1 VGKVGRVISC
11 VYCGGTHDH
20 PSDVKR
26 CWSDHQGQ
34 EQPAAASSAAPTL
47 LDEPGDRPRPGD
59 RSTPSSTKRRAPQHD
74 TQHDT
79 QRTTQRT
86 TGQTGQAAQT
96 GWSGPRAGGAVV
108 VARRGPAVLG
118 RNVVVAADADEPADW
133 VGAPRVVIDRAVLD
147 DPAPTAALLRA
158 AADAAR
164 SVVIELTV
172 EFDDHPATSEPRP
185 AYEVGA
191 GHDFPIDALHH
202 LVWANSIDARDPE
215 SPHWRLVDLAIAVG
229 ARTGGDAD
237 IVLPDGSPAWLD
249 GGPIRHVEP
258 VDGTAVLHAVA
269 VEHGSLTPP
278 GVNRTTADL
287 APDQLAA
294 VTHDTGTAR
303 IIAPAGSG
311 KTRVLTER
319 ARHLI
324 RVWNVPADA
333 VCLVAFNKRAQTE
346 ISERTRD
353 LPGLQVRTLNSI
365 ALAIVNGTPPF
376 ASRDERVSTID
387 EPAVRRLL
395 QRFVSTPRRRNTDP
409 MAPWIEA
416 LSLVRLGLVD
426 PADAELRYGGDV
438 DGLAAVFPQYQA
450 ALARE
455 RAVDF
460 DGQIDRALSIL
471 LTDPAARRTAQR
483 ACRLLLVDEFQDLT
497 PAHMLLVRLLAGPAG
512 SVFAVGDDDQTI
524 YGYNGADP
532 GWLIDYA
539 RWFPGAGDHP
549 LEVNYRC
556 PGGVVEIADRLLR
569 HNRRRVA
576 KTIRARPEAPGT
588 WRVAGGADPVDE
600 ALTAVQHALEH
611 GATPAEIAVL
621 TRVNATLAPIQVA
634 LIRAGI
640 VVSGGVGTE
649 FADRTAVRAALAWL
663 RLASGRHF
671 AADDLSEALRRPSRS
686 LHPRIAEWV
695 TEQRD
700 VGGLQRLADRVN
712 NERDSARLSEFAS
725 DIARLTGLL
734 DGGAPTDRVVAALV
748 DDVGLGGAVATLDD
762 TRHGMNRGSQGDDLL
777 AVRQLARIHARHDPS
792 IPFETWLRDQ
802 LATRRDGR
810 GVTLAT
816 VHRVKGQEWPHVVV
830 HLAAADQFPHRL
842 AADHEEERRLFH
854 VAITRA
860 SSSVAIVT
868 GEMPSPFVDEL
879 TTEPADPSE
888 VPATA
893 PAGPRVDRPVARTR
907 RDLPDHPLLDRTR
920 VMAVEGTVLV
930 DQGHEWTV
938 VALEPEAAV
947 AERNGSTR
955 RFRLGEAV
963 ETLGRQRGELRP
975 RPGEVD
981 AASALAFD
989 RLRQFRDRA
998 RNGKPAYTVFDD
1010 KTLAAIAQRL
1020 PASLDELAR
1029 VKGVGPAKLEQYGD
1043 TVLGVI
1049 ADVMST

>member
-1 VGKVGRVISC
+1 VISC

-20 PSDVKR
+20 PADVKQ

-34 EQPAAASSAAPTL
+34 EQPASATDATSIL
-47 LDEPGDRPRPGD
+47 LDDARDRPPHDD
-59 RSTPSSTKRRAPQHD
+59 RSPVAPPATQPT
-74 TQHDT
+74 TQHK
-79 QRTTQRT
+79 
-86 TGQTGQAAQT
+86 TGQA
-96 GWSGPRAGGAVV
+96 GRAAVSPVASGGAAVA
-108 VARRGPAVLG
+108 ARRGPSMLG
-118 RNVVVAADADEPADW
+118 RNVVVAAGADEPADW
-133 VGAPRVVIDRAVLD
+133 VGSPRVVIDRAVLD
-147 DPAPTAALLRA
+147 DPARTAELLRA
-158 AADAAR
+158 AADAAT
-164 SVVIELTV
+164 SVVIELLAA
-172 EFDDHPATSEPRP
+172 FDDSPASSESRP

-191 GHDFPIDALHH
+191 GHDFPLDALHH
-202 LVWANSIDARDPE
+202 LVWANSIDAREPA
-215 SPHWRLVDLAIAVG
+215 SPRWRLVDRALAAG
-229 ARTGGDAD
+229 ATIGGDAD
-237 IVLPDGSPAWLD
+237 ILLPDGTPAWLD
-249 GGPIRHVEP
+249 GGPIRHVQP
-258 VDGTAVLHAVA
+258 VDGTAVVHAVA

-278 GVNRTTADL
+278 DANHTSADL

-294 VTHDTGTAR
+294 VTHETGTAR

-324 RVWNVPADA
+324 QVWNVPASA

-376 ASRDERVSTID
+376 ATRVERVSTID

-426 PADAELRYGGDV
+426 PTDAELRYGGDV

-471 LTDPAARRTAQR
+471 LADPVARRAAQR
-483 ACRLLLVDEFQDLT
+483 ACRMLLVDEFQDLT
-497 PAHMLLVRLLAGPAG
+497 PAHMLLVRLLAGSAG

-556 PGGVVEIADRLLR
+556 PGDVVEAADRLLR

-576 KTIRARPEAPGT
+576 KAIRARPEAPGT
-588 WRVAGGADPVDE
+588 WRVAGGTDPVDE
-600 ALTAVQHALEH
+600 SLAAVQHVLDH
-611 GATPAEIAVL
+611 GAAPDEIAVL

-634 LIRAGI
+634 LTRTGI
-640 VVSGGVGTE
+640 AVSGGVGTE

-663 RLASGRHF
+663 RLAAGRAF
-671 AADDLSEALRRPSRS
+671 APDDLSEALRRPSRS

-700 VGGLQRLADRVN
+700 VGGLQRLADRLN

-725 DIARLTGLL
+725 DIARLTALL
-734 DGGAPTDRVVAALV
+734 AGGAPTDRVVAALI
-748 DDVGLGGAVATLDD
+748 DDVGLGGAVATLDV
-762 TRHGMNRGSQGDDLL
+762 TRHGMNRGSQGDDLM

-802 LATRRDGR
+802 LATRRAAG

-816 VHRVKGQEWPHVVV
+816 VHRVKGQEWPHVIV
-830 HLAAADQFPHRL
+830 HLVAADQFPHRL
-842 AADHEEERRLFH
+842 ADDHEEERRLFH

-868 GEMPSPFVDEL
+868 GESPSPFVDEL
-879 TTEPADPSE
+879 TTEPPDPSDI
-888 VPATA
+888 PASAATR
-893 PAGPRVDRPVARTR
+893 PTSDRPTPRPR
-907 RDLPDHPLLDRTR
+907 RDAPDHPLLDRSR
-920 VMAVEGTVLV
+920 VMAVEGIVLV

-947 AERNGSTR
+947 AERNGTTR
-955 RFRLGEAV
+955 RFRLGSAV

-1049 ADVMST
+1049 ADVTTT

>member
-20 PSDVKR
+20 PADVKQ

-34 EQPAAASSAAPTL
+34 EQPATATDDREDVRDAPSSPRFDGVSTHPAD
-47 LDEPGDRPRPGD
+47 LDERDDRPG
-59 RSTPSSTKRRAPQHD
+59 TARAWNDHPARQ
-74 TQHDT
+74 TA
-79 QRTTQRT
+79 QREAVSGT
-86 TGQTGQAAQT
+86 
-96 GWSGPRAGGAVV
+96 SGPTGRGAAVV
-108 VARRGPAVLG
+108 VARRGPSTLG
-118 RNVVVAADADEPADW
+118 RNVVVAADADEPAEW
-133 VGAPRVVIDRAVLD
+133 VGSPRVVIDRAVLS
-147 DPAPTAALLRA
+147 DPGPTAALLRA
-158 AADAAR
+158 AADAAT
-164 SVVIELTV
+164 SVVIELAV
-172 EFDDHPATSEPRP
+172 EFDDEPGSSEARP

-191 GHDFPIDALHH
+191 DHDFPIDALHH
-202 LVWANSIDARDPE
+202 LVWANSVDARHPD
-215 SPHWRLVDLAIAVG
+215 SARWWLVDRALDIGAVV
-229 ARTGGDAD
+229 GGDAD
-237 IVLPDGSPAWLD
+237 IVLPDGTPAWLD

-258 VDGTAVLHAVA
+258 VDGTPVIHAVT
-269 VEHGSLTPP
+269 VEHGSLTAP
-278 GVNRTTADL
+278 GPNRTPADL
-287 APDQLAA
+287 APDQIAA
-294 VTHDTGTAR
+294 VTHHTGTAR

-324 RVWNVPADA
+324 RVWNVPAGA

-346 ISERTRD
+346 ISERTHD

-376 ASRDERVSTID
+376 AARSERVSTID

-426 PADAELRYGGDV
+426 PGEAELRYGGDV

-455 RAVDF
+455 RSVDF

-471 LTDPAARRTAQR
+471 LTDPVARRTAQR

-497 PAHMLLVRLLAGPAG
+497 PAHLLLVRLLAGPAG

-556 PGGVVEIADRLLR
+556 PADVVEVADRLLR

-576 KTIRARPEAPGT
+576 KTIRARPEAPGS
-588 WRVAGGADPVDE
+588 WRVAGGDDPVEE
-600 ALTAVQHALEH
+600 ALAAVRNALDE
-611 GATPAEIAVL
+611 GAAASEIAVL

-634 LIRAGI
+634 LTRAGI
-640 VVSGGVGTE
+640 GVSGGVGTE

-663 RLASGRHF
+663 RLASGRAF
-671 AADDLSEALRRPSRS
+671 APDDLSEALRRPSRS

-700 VGGLQRLADRVN
+700 VRGLERLADRLN
-712 NERDSARLSEFAS
+712 NERDTARLTEFAS
-725 DIARLTGLL
+725 DIARLTTLL
-734 DGGAPTDRVVAALV
+734 DSGTPTDRVVAALI

-762 TRHGMNRGSQGDDLL
+762 TRHGMNRGAQGDDLL
-777 AVRQLARIHARHDPS
+777 AVRQLARIHARHDPAV
-792 IPFETWLRDQ
+792 PFETWLRNQ
-802 LATRRDGR
+802 LATRRAGG

-830 HLAAADQFPHRL
+830 HLAADDQFPHRL
-842 AADHEEERRLFH
+842 ADDQEEERRLFH
-854 VAITRA
+854 VAVTRA
-860 SSSVAIVT
+860 SSSVVIVT
-868 GEMPSPFVDEL
+868 GSSPSPFVDEL
-879 TTEPADPSE
+879 TTEPPDPSE
-888 VPATA
+888 LPASA
-893 PAGPRVDRPVARTR
+893 PTGPRFASPPARAKRETA
-907 RDLPDHPLLDRTR
+907 DHPLLDKGR
-920 VMAVEGTVLV
+920 VLAVEGMVLV
-930 DQGHEWTV
+930 DQGQEWTV
-938 VALEPEAAV
+938 TELEPEAAI
-947 AERNGSTR
+947 AERGGATR
-955 RFRLGEAV
+955 RFRLGASV
-963 ETLGRQRGELRP
+963 ETVGRQRGELRP
-975 RPGEVD
+975 RPGEVE
-981 AASALAFD
+981 AGSVLAFD

-1020 PASLDELAR
+1020 PTSLDELAR

-1049 ADVMST
+1049 ADVT

>member
-1 VGKVGRVISC
+1 

-20 PSDVKR
+20 PADVKQ
-26 CWSDHQGQ
+26 CWSEHQGQ
-34 EQPAAASSAAPTL
+34 EQPASAPDAPPTL
-47 LDEPGDRPRPGD
+47 LDRPDDAARTVPRRPTD
-59 RSTPSSTKRRAPQHD
+59 RSARQSPPGPMPAALVDGPS
-74 TQHDT
+74 
-79 QRTTQRT
+79 
-86 TGQTGQAAQT
+86 G
-96 GWSGPRAGGAVV
+96 SGASGRV
-108 VARRGPAVLG
+108 VARRGPVALG
-118 RNVVVAADADEPADW
+118 RNVVVAADAHEPTEW
-133 VGAPRVVIDRAVLD
+133 VGAPRIVVDHAVLD
-147 DPAPTAALLRA
+147 DPAATTALLRA
-158 AADAAR
+158 AADAAT
-164 SVVIELTV
+164 SVVIELSAA
-172 EFDDHPATSEPRP
+172 FDGPPATSEPRP

-191 GHDFPIDALHH
+191 GHDFPLDALHH
-202 LVWANSIDARDPE
+202 LVWSNSVDARDPE
-215 SPHWRLVDLAIAVG
+215 SPRWWLADRAVAAG
-229 ARTGGDAD
+229 ATVGGEAD
-237 IVLPDGSPAWLD
+237 VVLPDGSPAWLD

-258 VDGTAVLHAVA
+258 VDGTAVVHAVA
-269 VEHGSLTPP
+269 VEHGSLTPAAP
-278 GVNRTTADL
+278 NRTAADL

-294 VTHDTGTAR
+294 VTHQTGTAR

-324 RVWNVPADA
+324 EVWNVPANA

-346 ISERTRD
+346 ISDRTRD

-365 ALAIVNGTPPF
+365 ALAVVNGTPPF
-376 ASRDERVSTID
+376 APRTERVSTID

-426 PADAELRYGGDV
+426 PTEAELRYGGDV
-438 DGLAAVFPQYQA
+438 DGLAMIFPQYQA
-450 ALARE
+450 ALTRD
-455 RAVDF
+455 RSVDF

-556 PGGVVEIADRLLR
+556 PADVVEIADRLLR
-569 HNRRRVA
+569 HNRRRVP
-576 KTIRARPEAPGT
+576 KTIRARPDAPGT
-588 WRVAGGADPVDE
+588 WRVADGADPVDE
-600 ALTAVQHALEH
+600 SLAAVQHALDT
-611 GATPAEIAVL
+611 GAAPADVAVL
-621 TRVNATLAPIQVA
+621 TRVNATLAPVQVA
-634 LIRAGI
+634 LTRAGI
-640 VVSGGVGTE
+640 GVSGGVGTE

-663 RLASGRHF
+663 RLASGRAF
-671 AADDLSEALRRPSRS
+671 APDDLSEALRRPSRS

-700 VGGLQRLADRVN
+700 VGGLQRLSDRVN
-712 NERDSARLSEFAS
+712 NERDSSRLAEFAS
-725 DIARLTGLL
+725 DIARLTALL
-734 DGGAPTDRVVAALV
+734 DGGAPTDRVVAALI

-777 AVRQLARIHARHDPS
+777 ALRQLARIHARHDPS
-792 IPFETWLRDQ
+792 IPFESWLRDQ
-802 LATRRDGR
+802 LATRRAGG

-816 VHRVKGQEWPHVVV
+816 VHRVKGQEWLHVLV

-842 AADHEEERRLFH
+842 ADDQEEERRLFH

-860 SSSVAIVT
+860 SSSLTIVT
-868 GEMPSPFVDEL
+868 GEAPSPFVDEL
-879 TTEPADPSE
+879 TTEPPDPSE
-888 VPATA
+888 IRETVATGA
-893 PAGPRVDRPVARTR
+893 RPDRPAPRTR
-907 RDLPDHPLLDRTR
+907 RDAPDHPLLDRSR

-947 AERNGSTR
+947 AERDGTTR
-955 RFRLGEAV
+955 RFRLGSAV

-975 RPGEVD
+975 RPGGVE
-981 AASALAFD
+981 AESALAFD
-989 RLRQFRDRA
+989 LLRQFRDRA

-1010 KTLAAIAQRL
+1010 KTLAAIAQVL

-1029 VKGVGPAKLEQYGD
+1029 VRGVGPAKLEQYGD

-1049 ADVMST
+1049 AEVTSTT